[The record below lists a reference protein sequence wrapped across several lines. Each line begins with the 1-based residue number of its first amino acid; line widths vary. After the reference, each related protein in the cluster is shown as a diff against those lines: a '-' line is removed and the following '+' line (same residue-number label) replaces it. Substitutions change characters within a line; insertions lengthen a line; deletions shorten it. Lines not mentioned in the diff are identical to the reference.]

1 VESHPDDTY
10 SDDAPTFIGRRSRGN
25 EDLTVVD
32 LGPSDPTA
40 GSSDSVDAPPTY
52 DEIAAEAYAIYESRG
67 GQHGQ
72 DTNDWLEAER
82 RLRER
87 AGSRE

>member
-1 VESHPDDTY
+1 M
-10 SDDAPTFIGRRSRGN
+10 GRRPRGN

-32 LGPSDPTA
+32 FASSEPTEIA
-40 GSSDSVDAPPTY
+40 PLSFDRPPTH

-67 GQHGQ
+67 GEHGQ

-87 AGSRE
+87 SRSRE